1 MRRPPRG
8 RASVP
13 PDRLRLPVAPDDRT
27 LIHMTFTVS
36 PTGSQDSSSQQNGS
50 GPDEA
55 HRIPDGVSQATVE
68 ALGDLS
74 EALEHIERAR
84 GHLYSFH
91 QASGTGDL
99 TLGKAVK
106 GLRDAGHAD
115 LADRIESELVGRNVI
130 AGRWTFQIVE
140 EYDDSYW
147 SVFRRIEKEA
157 RDELVRGRRHLY
169 EAQMKEDERTHG
181 RPDHEARPDEAA
193 G

>member
-1 MRRPPRG
+1 
-8 RASVP
+8 
-13 PDRLRLPVAPDDRT
+13 
-27 LIHMTFTVS
+27 MTFTMS
-36 PTGSQDSSSQQNGS
+36 PDGSRGAPSKSDDS

-68 ALGDLS
+68 ALGHLS

-99 TLGKAVK
+99 TLGTAVR
-106 GLRDAGHAD
+106 GLRDAGHGD
-115 LADRIESELVGRNVI
+115 LADRIESDLVGRNVI
-130 AGRWTFQIVE
+130 SGRWTFQIVE

-147 SVFRRIEKEA
+147 SVFRRVEKEA

-169 EAQMKEDERTHG
+169 EAQLKEDERTHG
-181 RPDHEARPDEAA
+181 RPGHEARPDESAR
-193 G
+193 

>member
-1 MRRPPRG
+1 MSLG
-8 RASVP
+8 
-13 PDRLRLPVAPDDRT
+13 LPGARCRRT
-27 LIHMTFTVS
+27 LIDMTFTMS
-36 PTGSQDSSSQQNGS
+36 PSGPASSPDGSPDVGS
-50 GPDEA
+50 GPDES
-55 HRIPDGVSQATVE
+55 HRVPDGVSQETVD

-99 TLGKAVK
+99 TLGTAVK
-106 GLRDAGHAD
+106 GLREAGHAD
-115 LADRIESELVGRNVI
+115 LADRIESELVGRNVL

-147 SVFRRIEKEA
+147 SVFRRVEREA
-157 RDELVRGRRHLY
+157 RDELVKGRRHLL

-181 RPDHEARPDEAA
+181 RRGHEARPDEAV

>member
-1 MRRPPRG
+1 
-8 RASVP
+8 
-13 PDRLRLPVAPDDRT
+13 
-27 LIHMTFTVS
+27 MTFTMSPSS
-36 PTGSQDSSSQQNGS
+36 PTSSPTSGPAGSPDDGS

-55 HRIPDGVSQATVE
+55 HRVPDGVSKETVD

-115 LADRIESELVGRNVI
+115 LADRIESELVGRNVL

-140 EYDDSYW
+140 EYDDFYW
-147 SVFRRIEKEA
+147 SVFRRVEQEA
-157 RDELVRGRRHLY
+157 RDELVQGRRHLF
-169 EAQMKEDERTHG
+169 EALMKEDERTHG
-181 RPDHEARPDEAA
+181 RPGHQGRPDEAA